1 MIGQV
6 ILEGVG
12 LGAMLMLVCAIG
24 IRNGAVGMVHLY
36 ENNVQERCISLGLM
50 TREKI
55 NRNQLLFKIVCL
67 PIYIAYV
74 LIFVYTVNGAR
85 GFGEGFW
92 QILLILLEPHRPAAH
107 RRFLGWPHENVD
119 HPGDGGL
126 KALYSKQRQ
135 AQKVALR
142 HARYGG
148 HRRGARGR
156 DDAFYPLKYFDK
168 PLPQAVVCRFYSEVR
183 FACNLKH
190 LAARTHLPYSFS
202 TQWA

>member
-36 ENNVQERCISLGLM
+36 ENNVQERCISLGLT

-74 LIFVYTVNGAR
+74 LIFVYNVNGAR

-92 QILLILLEPHRPAAH
+92 QILLILLVLNLIDRLLIDDFWVGHTKMWTIPGTEDLKPYIPSSVKRKKWLFGTLGMAVIAA
-107 RRFLGWPHENVD
+107 V
-119 HPGDGGL
+119 
-126 KALYSKQRQ
+126 
-135 AQKVALR
+135 
-142 HARYGG
+142 
-148 HRRGARGR
+148 
-156 DDAFYPLKYFDK
+156 
-168 PLPQAVVCRFYSEVR
+168 
-183 FACNLKH
+183 
-190 LAARTHLPYSFS
+190 LAGVMTLFIH
-202 TQWA
+202 